1 MIRKRTN
8 KKDIAA
14 MEITIS
20 NFLRIGVAVSAI
32 VILIGLIMLL
42 FLGSGYPG
50 NTFPISVPGIV
61 QGLLLLKPDAVIL
74 SGLLLLVLTPV
85 FRVGVSIL
93 VFAQEKDRLYV
104 AITSIVFVILII
116 SFWLG
121 KML

>member
-1 MIRKRTN
+1 
-8 KKDIAA
+8 
-14 MEITIS
+14 
-20 NFLRIGVAVSAI
+20 
-32 VILIGLIMLL
+32 MLL

-50 NTFPISVPGIV
+50 NTFPISAPGIV
-61 QGLLLLKPDAVIL
+61 QGLFLLKPYAVIL